1 MKTAKGKIKSDLIG
15 NGSPESDLSSAELF
29 EIIEKSLEEI
39 PAKSN
44 VLAIVPDKTRDDN
57 TDLLFPFAAGFL
69 NQKKIEKLDALIAQG
84 THPPMTTLEKRSKL
98 GVGDGETILGFG
110 QVFDHQWNDL
120 NELITIGELSSK
132 KVSEIT
138 NGLFEKPIRLSINK
152 LLAPG
157 NYDYVLIF
165 GGVVPH
171 EVAGFAGGAK
181 YFFPG
186 VSGAEL
192 TNATHW
198 LGALS
203 GIENT
208 IGRIETPVRHLI
220 ETAADFIQP
229 KIICFSSVLTRNAEN
244 RPQIHALFAGDFRG
258 SFRRAA
264 EISAKVHI
272 KYTGRKFKRV
282 VAILDRHYDELWT
295 GGKASYKLGGIIE
308 TGGEL
313 VIYAPHLRCISDT
326 HGAAIEKYGY
336 APVGKIKKMIA
347 ESGELEANLCVAA
360 HLAHVAFAGREDDDS
375 SPRFQ
380 ISLASQIGEEICR
393 KVNLGYLSPEN
404 FEREKYENDDDILI
418 VENAGRD
425 LYLVG

>member
-1 MKTAKGKIKSDLIG
+1 MKTAEGKIKSNVIG

-29 EIIEKSLEEI
+29 EIVKKSLEKI
-39 PAKSN
+39 PAKSK

-57 TDLLFPFAAGFL
+57 TDLLFPFTAEFL
-69 NQKKIEKLDALIAQG
+69 EKKRIEKFDALIAQG
-84 THPPMTTLEKRSKL
+84 THPQMTALEKKLKL
-98 GVGDGETILGFG
+98 GVGDGKNILDFG
-110 QVFDHQWNDL
+110 RVFDHRWNDP
-120 NELITIGELSSK
+120 NELITIGELSSE
-132 KVSEIT
+132 KVLELT
-138 NGLFEKPIRLSINK
+138 NGLFERPIRLSINK
-152 LLAPG
+152 LLAPE
-157 NYDYVLIF
+157 NYDYILIF

-198 LGALS
+198 IGALS

-229 KIICFSSVLTRNAEN
+229 KIICFASVLTRNAEN
-244 RPQIHALFAGDFRG
+244 SLQTHALFAGDFRT

-272 KYTGRKFKRV
+272 KYTGRKYKKV
-282 VAILDRHYDELWT
+282 VALLDRHYDELWT

-313 VIYAPHLRCISDT
+313 IIYAPHLRCISDT
-326 HGAAIEKYGY
+326 HGAAIEKFGY
-336 APVGKIKKMIA
+336 APIGKIKKMIA

-360 HLAHVAFAGREDDDS
+360 HLAHVAFAGCETDES
-375 SPRFQ
+375 SPRFR
-380 ISLASQIGEEICR
+380 ITLASQIGEEICR
-393 KVNLGYLSPEN
+393 KVNLDYLDLEN
-404 FEREKYENDDDILI
+404 FDRADYENDGDVLI
-418 VENAGRD
+418 VEKAGRD
-425 LYLVG
+425 LYLVE